1 MNNNN
6 PQEKIV
12 RYSLLLTESEHH
24 ELKKKA
30 YSELKTISQ
39 YIKDTLC
46 Q

>member
-1 MNNNN
+1 MDLK
-6 PQEKIV
+6 PKEKML

-30 YSELKTISQ
+30 YADLKTISQ

-46 Q
+46 S